1 MSLDSLV
8 KYIMSLL
15 SHFSVTIL
23 AFSLF
28 RMTIDIRKILIIALI
43 LGTLSNYYR
52 FVLDSPFFP
61 VLNLFGLMIMLMVI
75 KKYPVFYSFLVS
87 SITFVVSNVIETLFV
102 VIIFELEWTNT
113 EKIQSSSLHFFIG
126 NTSIC
131 TIYLLIAY
139 LLRRYKLGFSLIIGN
154 YKKISLKKYHLI
166 WVGSLI
172 LFIFFVQ
179 MAISLQLLSFHQL
192 VFVVFSISAIIA
204 LGLSYKQNTRE
215 LKERS
220 LSEKKCQTCRSHKKR
235 K

>member
-75 KKYPVFYSFLVS
+75 KNIL
-87 SITFVVSNVIETLFV
+87 
-102 VIIFELEWTNT
+102 
-113 EKIQSSSLHFFIG
+113 FFIPFW
-126 NTSIC
+126 SAP
-131 TIYLLIAY
+131 LL
-139 LLRRYKLGFSLIIGN
+139 LL
-154 YKKISLKKYHLI
+154 
-166 WVGSLI
+166 
-172 LFIFFVQ
+172 
-179 MAISLQLLSFHQL
+179 
-192 VFVVFSISAIIA
+192 
-204 LGLSYKQNTRE
+204 
-215 LKERS
+215 
-220 LSEKKCQTCRSHKKR
+220 
-235 K
+235 